1 MMRAL
6 AWGSTHAKELT
17 VFGYMMYLL
26 FSHGSVIPKKMD
38 FRHTQDW
45 FETWLCVLLGVCP
58 LTGSPSRV
66 SASSLTSWEEGTPW
80 SGHSGRLA
88 EPPADGPTH
97 RRACGCPARAGSRV
111 HPAALPSRP
120 PRLRRHSGLF
130 QENDGSHGSGR
141 WHPMQAPVFRLFVHS
156 YFDLCPVCC
165 EVHLPASA
173 LRMGPTG
180 VAGARWPG
188 NKDVA
193 RGHLPLDSVR
203 DSCVQPLPLSTRGA

>member
-1 MMRAL
+1 
-6 AWGSTHAKELT
+6 
-17 VFGYMMYLL
+17 MMYLL
-26 FSHGSVIPKKMD
+26 FSHGPVIPKKMD

-66 SASSLTSWEEGTPW
+66 SASSLTSWEEGMPW

-97 RRACGCPARAGSRV
+97 RRV

-120 PRLRRHSGLF
+120 PRLRRHWGLF
-130 QENDGSHGSGR
+130 QENDGFHGSGR
-141 WHPMQAPVFRLFVHS
+141 WHLMHAPVFRLFVHS
-156 YFDLCPVCC
+156 YFDLCPVGC
-165 EVHLPASA
+165 EFHLPASA

-188 NKDVA
+188 NKDMA

-203 DSCVQPLPLSTRGA
+203 DSCVQLLPLSTRGA